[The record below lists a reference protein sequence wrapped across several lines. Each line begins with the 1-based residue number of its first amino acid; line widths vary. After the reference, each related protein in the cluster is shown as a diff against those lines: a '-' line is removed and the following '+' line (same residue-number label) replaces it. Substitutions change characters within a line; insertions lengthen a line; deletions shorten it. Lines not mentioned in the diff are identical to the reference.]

1 MWVPPIIQ
9 AICFSL
15 AGKVAA
21 STPKI
26 LSGYDLLPKRWREST
41 DLEALG
47 RFSARLLYLC
57 AVVSLLALATMRHE
71 TAYAIA
77 LCSPLPILLVG
88 WGWYLRKYKTTKK

>member
-1 MWVPPIIQ
+1 MWAPPIIQ
-9 AICFSL
+9 AICFLL
-15 AGKVAA
+15 AGMVAA
-21 STPKI
+21 SNPKI

-57 AVVSLLALATMRHE
+57 AVVSLLALAAMRHE
-71 TAYAIA
+71 TAYAVV